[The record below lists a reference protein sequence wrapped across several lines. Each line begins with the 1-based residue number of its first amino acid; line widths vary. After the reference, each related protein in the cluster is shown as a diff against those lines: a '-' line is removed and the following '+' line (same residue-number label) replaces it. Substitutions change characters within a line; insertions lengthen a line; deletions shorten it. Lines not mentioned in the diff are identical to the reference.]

1 VATVGDCISNNTM
14 QSLYGIAK
22 LWLQK
27 PANVANITEI
37 AHQITPFNHQR
48 ALVSHF
54 PPVWLE

>member
-1 VATVGDCISNNTM
+1 M
-14 QSLYGIAK
+14 QSLYGITK